1 MFVRNSE
8 QGKRCFGTV
17 PEDEKGEC
25 WGLKKQPQPMGRW
38 EKVKPTVMTMKTK
51 LGHGLPK
58 AAVISLC
65 DPGHLTCFII
75 HVAEKDFCDMASKY
89 IRQITALDLSN
100 GSLTDKGG
108 KLLLEKLPELPN
120 IEILDVHHHYLSNE
134 MMEELQKLSITVNL
148 AEQEK
153 PYEWNGD
160 RASLSLHLRLSST
173 SSMSR
178 G

>member
-1 MFVRNSE
+1 MVLE
-8 QGKRCFGTV
+8 
-17 PEDEKGEC
+17 
-25 WGLKKQPQPMGRW
+25 
-38 EKVKPTVMTMKTK
+38 
-51 LGHGLPK
+51 
-58 AAVISLC
+58 
-65 DPGHLTCFII
+65 
-75 HVAEKDFCDMASKY
+75 SKY

-153 PYEWNGD
+153 PYEWNGE
-160 RASLSLHLRLSST
+160 RWYSAMLT
-173 SSMSR
+173 E
-178 G
+178 